1 MGKKGGKKKASG
13 TLMGMRSGM
22 RKAAGQGK
30 RRKGKGKGKGKEEVS
45 FQTVFTV
52 LALISLVIVVLWKVG
67 Q

>member
-1 MGKKGGKKKASG
+1 MAKKGGKKKASG

-30 RRKGKGKGKGKEEVS
+30 RRKGKGKGNDEVS

-52 LALISLVIVVLWKVG
+52 LALISLAIVVLWRLSN
-67 Q
+67 

>member
-1 MGKKGGKKKASG
+1 MAKKGTKKKSSG
-13 TLMGMRSGM
+13 ALMGVRSGM

-30 RRKGKGKGKGKEEVS
+30 RRKGKGKDEVS

-52 LALISLVIVVLWKVG
+52 LVLISLAVVVLWRLS